1 MAATATRL
9 VCAWCG
15 RALSQPAGVGR
26 QRRYCMQSCRQRA
39 YEQRRQ
45 VHQRGLPPD
54 AVVLSANEAAGL
66 ADRLFR
72 LRCAAEDLVTA
83 VFEGAELGDLER
95 LGRELADAARDLE
108 RLRSA

>member
-1 MAATATRL
+1 M
-9 VCAWCG
+9 
-15 RALSQPAGVGR
+15 SQPAGAGR
-26 QRRYCMQSCRQRA
+26 QRQYCMQSCRQRA

-45 VHQRGLPPD
+45 VHRHGLPPD
-54 AVVLSANEAAGL
+54 AVVLSADEAAGL

-83 VFEGAELGDLER
+83 ASEGAGSGELAQ

-108 RLRSA
+108 RLRRV